1 LRPNIAATTT
11 PNRVVAV
18 MVQFQLA
25 EVLDFLERYNG
36 MAIGEFEPLRVP
48 GEPIPQLHI
57 GTACRD
63 RKPEEVR
70 QLTAL
75 LIAGRA
81 WRA

>member
-1 LRPNIAATTT
+1 MPPNIAATTN
-11 PNRVVAV
+11 PIRVVVV
-18 MVQFQLA
+18 MVQFQFA

-36 MAIGEFEPLRVP
+36 MTIGESEPLRVP
-48 GEPIPQLHI
+48 GEPIPHLHV
-57 GTACRD
+57 GAACRE

-70 QLTAL
+70 RLTAL